1 MSGRCRRVPSLPH
14 KLHTEIISM
23 YVKTENSKNAQ
34 PPMRRGNRMIIL
46 TNTGRRGWQAR
57 LTIGFLRSVFIFV
70 GGLPP
75 STVPTTTREQK
86 SLELVNTYRWT
97 FKK

>member
-1 MSGRCRRVPSLPH
+1 MCQN
-14 KLHTEIISM
+14 T
-23 YVKTENSKNAQ
+23 KNAEYTTTETIDVCNHQ
-34 PPMRRGNRMIIL
+34 QESKEMIVL

-75 STVPTTTREQK
+75 STVPTTRRHQK
-86 SLELVNTYRWT
+86 ALQLTHTGEN
-97 FKK
+97 FKIKSTGGPL